1 LSWLAPWAA
10 GRSISPNS
18 LSGTSLL
25 LALCAAVWFSGGAH
39 DGTNGMIAMVGWL
52 LGLVAA
58 HGLAVHTGHQ
68 RPETVP
74 SFGWIWTVC
83 GAAAECAIYGGMAA
97 GSQPTV
103 LIGIWPLAVTVVISI
118 ATGELL
124 GACLRAALGAG
135 DPPQAGRAAV
145 IRWTGKLLALPAGP
159 RGLLALV
166 AFAVAG
172 AAAALFAVLALEVV
186 AVVTTIAMLG
196 KITPARRGIGR
207 PVTASAVP
215 AGAANAIAVRTA
227 SAVRAEPAPDRPV
240 AALSAAAGLRRR
252 ATSTAVGAPASPA
265 QARATRVTA
274 VVGVAGSP
282 GATSSVRL
290 ILPSVRGAAGEGEG
304 PVVSS
309 WAGGS
314 GAAGRS
320 LSADAGGGAEHVRPP
335 HEAGAAVTPDVAMT
349 PDVAVTHDA
358 AVQRAARGATAQ
370 DVILALRD
378 DGAAARW
385 AGRLVQGNLI
395 PLPPALGGLVAT
407 VLLAILGL
415 RNLPGFIALTPP
427 VVMMLAAPGSSNRHE
442 RRFDWLVPVLLALA
456 QFVYLATLGFALRV
470 PGPVVFSAIALIL
483 VWYASVIAGVG
494 GGGAGRAAGGTGEAA
509 IGVVSGDARSA
520 HGAFL
525 GWETRMFTVGLAA
538 ALGLAIFG
546 YLGLAAYLGVL
557 ICRRLMT
564 G

>member
-1 LSWLAPWAA
+1 MSWLAPWAA

-18 LSGTSLL
+18 LSGISLL

-39 DGTNGMIAMVGWL
+39 DGTRGMIAMVGWL

-58 HGLAVHTGHQ
+58 HSLAVYTAHQ
-68 RPETVP
+68 QAGTVP
-74 SFGWIWTVC
+74 SFGWAWTVC
-83 GAAAECAIYGGMAA
+83 GAGAECAIYGGMAA
-97 GSQPTV
+97 GSQTTV
-103 LIGIWPLAVTVVISI
+103 LIGIWPLAVTTVIST

-124 GACLRAALGAG
+124 GACLRAALGAEG
-135 DPPQAGRAAV
+135 PRQAGRAAAV
-145 IRWTGKLLALPAGP
+145 IRWTGKLLALPAGL

-166 AFAVAG
+166 AFAIAG
-172 AAAALFAVLALEVV
+172 APAALFAVLALEVV

-196 KITPARRGIGR
+196 KITPA
-207 PVTASAVP
+207 
-215 AGAANAIAVRTA
+215 
-227 SAVRAEPAPDRPV
+227 PDRPV
-240 AALSAAAGLRRR
+240 VALSAASGLRRR

-265 QARATRVTA
+265 QAPATRVTA

-290 ILPSVRGAAGEGEG
+290 IVPSVRGAAGEGDG
-304 PVVSS
+304 PAVSS
-309 WAGGS
+309 WAGAS

-320 LSADAGGGAEHVRPP
+320 LSAEASGALRSSRSAEASGQAERARPP
-335 HEAGAAVTPDVAMT
+335 RESGAAVTPHA
-349 PDVAVTHDA
+349 AVTDDA
-358 AVQRAARGATAQ
+358 AVQRAGRRPTAQ

-407 VLLAILGL
+407 VMLAILGL
-415 RNLPGFIALTPP
+415 RNLPGFIAMTPP

-456 QFVYLATLGFALRV
+456 QFVYLATLGFALAV

-483 VWYASVIAGVG
+483 VWYVSVIASIG
-494 GGGAGRAAGGTGEAA
+494 GGGPGRAARGTGEAA
-509 IGVVSGDARSA
+509 TGAVSGDARSA

-546 YLGLAAYLGVL
+546 YVGLAAYLGVL